1 MPIPLE
7 KAQRRLN
14 KVSDDFINKEEKVNF
29 AKVVFPDMMS
39 SEEEKE
45 DRNRKGYLSEK
56 FPHFEI
62 RNCKCWSMS
71 LMPHIFKIVLDVQR
85 NK

>member
-7 KAQRRLN
+7 KAQRRLS

-39 SEEEKE
+39 SKEEKE
-45 DRNRKGYLSEK
+45 DRNRKGYWLRVICYVFLLIIK
-56 FPHFEI
+56 Q
-62 RNCKCWSMS
+62 
-71 LMPHIFKIVLDVQR
+71 L
-85 NK
+85 